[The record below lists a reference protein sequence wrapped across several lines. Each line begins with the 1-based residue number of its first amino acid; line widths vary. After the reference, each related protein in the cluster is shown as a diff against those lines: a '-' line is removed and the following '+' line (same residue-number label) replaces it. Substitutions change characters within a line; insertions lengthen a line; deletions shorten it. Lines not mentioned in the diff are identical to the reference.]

1 MRTPTPS
8 PHTDP
13 VNEFI
18 QALTTWTQ
26 KHPHAI
32 APDDSDTDYV
42 PITVNATTTVDIHPG
57 LLRLLAEEITA
68 ALTPQ
73 RDLPALDPAD
83 LDPYTGSDGIIYHGN
98 GEPDFEATAE
108 AAEDS
113 DPCEDCNGRAL

>member
-1 MRTPTPS
+1 MPTPTAS

-18 QALTTWTQ
+18 RALTTWNQ

-42 PITVNATTTVDIHPG
+42 PITVNVHPG
-57 LLRLLAEEITA
+57 LLRLLADEITA
-68 ALTPQ
+68 ARTPQ
-73 RDLPALDPAD
+73 PDLPDLDPAD

-108 AAEDS
+108 AAAEDS
-113 DPCEDCNGRAL
+113 GPREDCNGRAL